1 MLNYWLYDQIY
12 NKIRYFKSEKSGITK
27 SIHHNFARIGI
38 NSYNSLR
45 TEKILSFH
53 NVIILIK
60 FIYSSMFVYYKCYI
74 SIELKFLNEFMLI
87 RQANQKS
94 AISVTIGTF

>member
-27 SIHHNFARIGI
+27 SIHHNFARIRI

-45 TEKILSFH
+45 TEKILSFD

-60 FIYSSMFVYYKCYI
+60 LVVNNYNNHYYHNT
-74 SIELKFLNEFMLI
+74 FLVKGWYKDRSNTKYF
-87 RQANQKS
+87 
-94 AISVTIGTF
+94 